1 MGSFI
6 TVPPLKYSSIFLQGF
21 CNGQKGT
28 KQRLKRAEGV
38 GKSIL
43 DMVIGAGGKLYY
55 VLANGECIVT
65 DIHSDNSSNV
75 LVVGVDDAGESERP
89 HFLRVSA
96 GEMNTV
102 ALTDKSSGL
111 ISTEKQ
117 DYIFRPLD
125 CSLKLSQVSC
135 GKEHVMLLSNNHQVY
150 TFGLGSRGQLGHG
163 STEKEGQ
170 PTLVEATAGVPMVA
184 VSAGGWHS
192 ASVSTIGDLYIWGW
206 NESGQLGFPT
216 KNDKT
221 SPDAQCTSQGES
233 LEAADNLDSS
243 RMKTTLEEGCSR
255 RAHPQETDSKP
266 ESAKKMRFSDSVESA
281 DMSKE
286 QLHECGGVVRSTTD
300 TDDNNGMYKGQLEN
314 ASTATQISL
323 TTLDVLHEDVS
334 KTSDEMRR
342 QSTQSQDIS
351 QQKAFSTTLGR
362 FNKDPVRDQSREQIA
377 NREVHLG
384 SESKEDTA
392 GDRWDGDEGGGSDV
406 VLIQALPAILDL
418 PDGKDVSKVSCGSRH
433 TAAISVD
440 GELYTWGWGAY
451 GQLGHGDSE
460 TLDVPT
466 LVNSLPEHQKVLEVF
481 CGGWN
486 TLITV
491 AAHL

>member
-1 MGSFI
+1 
-6 TVPPLKYSSIFLQGF
+6 
-21 CNGQKGT
+21 
-28 KQRLKRAEGV
+28 
-38 GKSIL
+38 
-43 DMVIGAGGKLYY
+43 
-55 VLANGECIVT
+55 
-65 DIHSDNSSNV
+65 
-75 LVVGVDDAGESERP
+75 
-89 HFLRVSA
+89 
-96 GEMNTV
+96 
-102 ALTDKSSGL
+102 
-111 ISTEKQ
+111 
-117 DYIFRPLD
+117 
-125 CSLKLSQVSC
+125 
-135 GKEHVMLLSNNHQVY
+135 MLLPSSQKKITFLSNWKSTKNKSEDIVY
-150 TFGLGSRGQLGHG
+150 STFSLFKIL
-163 STEKEGQ
+163 
-170 PTLVEATAGVPMVA
+170 L
-184 VSAGGWHS
+184 SA
-192 ASVSTIGDLYIWGW
+192 IGDLYIWGW

-418 PDGKDVSKVSCGSRH
+418 PDGKDVSRVSCGSRH
-433 TAAISVD
+433 TAAISGGHLVRVLIVLLQI
-440 GELYTWGWGAY
+440 ELI
-451 GQLGHGDSE
+451 LFFK
-460 TLDVPT
+460 
-466 LVNSLPEHQKVLEVF
+466 VNNLYKFAPHKVLRPNCLEEY
-481 CGGWN
+481 
-486 TLITV
+486 
-491 AAHL
+491 A